1 MCRKN
6 KNISYLCT
14 DNQGHGIMIITRE
27 VQKRLEDFQPD
38 YVFTYRDLNLPAET
52 SESIIKMLNRL
63 AGEGYLAKISKGRF
77 YKPKKSV
84 FGTLKPRQEE
94 LVKDLLEKN
103 GKRIGYLTGYSV
115 FNRLGLTTQVPNII
129 QIGTNQRRNKK
140 QRDIFTVCFV
150 LQPNPITKDNIP
162 LLQLLDAIRFI
173 KEIPDTTIEASYRRI
188 AFLVGELGR
197 REKEKMVALAEAYP
211 PMVRALLGTIIENDC
226 GMAKAQPLWD
236 SLNPVTVYKLGISE
250 DALPNKKKWKIS

>member
-1 MCRKN
+1 
-6 KNISYLCT
+6 
-14 DNQGHGIMIITRE
+14 MIITRE

-129 QIGTNQRRNKK
+129 DNQRQYSAPAIIGCHPLHQGNTRHHDRGII
-140 QRDIFTVCFV
+140 QAHSFSGRRTW
-150 LQPNPITKDNIP
+150 QEGEGKDGCLGRGLSANGT
-162 LLQLLDAIRFI
+162 R
-173 KEIPDTTIEASYRRI
+173 
-188 AFLVGELGR
+188 LVGNHH
-197 REKEKMVALAEAYP
+197 RERLRYGESATFM
-211 PMVRALLGTIIENDC
+211 GFIESSN
-226 GMAKAQPLWD
+226 GL
-236 SLNPVTVYKLGISE
+236 
-250 DALPNKKKWKIS
+250 

>member
-1 MCRKN
+1 
-6 KNISYLCT
+6 
-14 DNQGHGIMIITRE
+14 MIITRE

-140 QRDIFTVCFV
+140 QRDIFTVSAPAIIGCHPLHQGNTRHHDRGIIQAHSFSGRRTW
-150 LQPNPITKDNIP
+150 QEGEGKDGCLGRGLSANGT
-162 LLQLLDAIRFI
+162 R
-173 KEIPDTTIEASYRRI
+173 
-188 AFLVGELGR
+188 LVGNHH
-197 REKEKMVALAEAYP
+197 RERLRYGESATFM
-211 PMVRALLGTIIENDC
+211 GFIESSN
-226 GMAKAQPLWD
+226 GL
-236 SLNPVTVYKLGISE
+236 
-250 DALPNKKKWKIS
+250 

>member
-1 MCRKN
+1 
-6 KNISYLCT
+6 
-14 DNQGHGIMIITRE
+14 MIITRE

-103 GKRIGYLTGYSV
+103 GKDNQRQYSAPAIIGCHPLHQGNTRHHDRG
-115 FNRLGLTTQVPNII
+115 II
-129 QIGTNQRRNKK
+129 QAHSFSGRRTWQEGEGKDGCLGRGLSANGTR
-140 QRDIFTVCFV
+140 
-150 LQPNPITKDNIP
+150 
-162 LLQLLDAIRFI
+162 
-173 KEIPDTTIEASYRRI
+173 
-188 AFLVGELGR
+188 LVGNHH
-197 REKEKMVALAEAYP
+197 RERLRYGESATFM
-211 PMVRALLGTIIENDC
+211 GFIESSN
-226 GMAKAQPLWD
+226 GL
-236 SLNPVTVYKLGISE
+236 
-250 DALPNKKKWKIS
+250 

>member
-1 MCRKN
+1 
-6 KNISYLCT
+6 
-14 DNQGHGIMIITRE
+14 MIITRE

-38 YVFTYRDLNLPAET
+38 YVFTYRDLNLPAEA
-52 SESIIKMLNRL
+52 SGSIIKMLNRL
-63 AGEGYLAKISKGRF
+63 AGEGRLAKISKGRF

-84 FGTLKPRQEE
+84 FGVLKPRQEE

-103 GKRIGYLTGYSV
+103 GKCIGYLTGYSV
-115 FNRLGLTTQVPNII
+115 FNFLGLTTQVPNII

-236 SLNPVTVYKLGISE
+236 SLNPVTVYKLGINE
-250 DALPNKKKWKIS
+250 DTLPNKKKWRIE

>member
-1 MCRKN
+1 
-6 KNISYLCT
+6 
-14 DNQGHGIMIITRE
+14 MIITRE

-115 FNRLGLTTQVPNII
+115 FNRLGLLHKCPTSSKSAQTNA
-129 QIGTNQRRNKK
+129 GTRNNG
-140 QRDIFTVCFV
+140 IYS
-150 LQPNPITKDNIP
+150 P
-162 LLQLLDAIRFI
+162 
-173 KEIPDTTIEASYRRI
+173 S
-188 AFLVGELGR
+188 
-197 REKEKMVALAEAYP
+197 ALSCNLT
-211 PMVRALLGTIIENDC
+211 R
-226 GMAKAQPLWD
+226 
-236 SLNPVTVYKLGISE
+236 
-250 DALPNKKKWKIS
+250 

>member
-1 MCRKN
+1 
-6 KNISYLCT
+6 
-14 DNQGHGIMIITRE
+14 MIITRE

-115 FNRLGLTTQVPNII
+115 FNRLGLTTQVPNM
-129 QIGTNQRRNKK
+129 
-140 QRDIFTVCFV
+140 
-150 LQPNPITKDNIP
+150 ITKDNIP

-236 SLNPVTVYKLGISE
+236 SLNPVTVYKLGINE
-250 DALPNKKKWKIS
+250 DTLPNKKKWRIE